1 MWFGGRSIMVRVRV
15 GKKRVIIGLTIVI
28 AITIIATLGIG
39 GIKVVNANKIS
50 SSLEL
55 GIKYLTEGKYDKAK
69 EEFLRV
75 TSIDNTHEEA
85 IKLMELIDD
94 YLKLENLYKK
104 KEYVSALDLINK
116 INENR
121 YLKYIGEKV
130 NELSV
135 YIEEKIKIIN
145 EINNIDGQIDKLIS
159 ENKYEEAIS
168 LINGYLEQDLEE
180 EYSNKLNILKD
191 KVQDSKRSYEEEQQR
206 MAEEMRLEK
215 ERRAEEERKAE
226 EIRRKE
232 EIAKNQ
238 EENKKQ
244 EGTTNSGS
252 SNLGYNS
259 VNESIYQLDAAE
271 MALQVVRREHPGYG
285 PHYFERG
292 LVTEGEWRW
301 AFVFLKLEDPNAASI
316 EDSNII
322 GQVGYTVN
330 AKTGEVKQE
339 DWLVQ

>member
-1 MWFGGRSIMVRVRV
+1 MVRVRV
-15 GKKRVIIGLTIVI
+15 SKKRVIIGLTIVI

-39 GIKVVNANKIS
+39 GIKVANANKIS

-55 GIKYLTEGKYDKAK
+55 GIKYLTEEEYDKAK
-69 EEFLRV
+69 EEFLKV
-75 TSIDNTHEEA
+75 KSIDNNHEKA
-85 IKLMELIDD
+85 IGLIELTDD
-94 YLKLENLYKK
+94 YVELENLYESKK
-104 KEYVSALDLINK
+104 YVLALELVNK
-116 INENR
+116 IKENK
-121 YLKYIGEKV
+121 YLEYIEEKV
-130 NELSV
+130 NELSA

-145 EINNIDGQIDKLIS
+145 EINDIDGQIDELIN

-168 LINGYLEQDLEE
+168 LINEYLGQDLEE
-180 EYSNKLNILKD
+180 EYLNKLNILMG
-191 KVQDSKRSYEEEQQR
+191 KVNDSKSSYEEEQQR

-271 MALQVVRREHPGYG
+271 MALAVVRREHPGYG

-292 LVTEGEWRW
+292 LITDGEWRW
-301 AFVFLKLEDPNAASI
+301 AFVFLKLEDQSATSI
-316 EDSNII
+316 EEGNII
-322 GQVGYTVN
+322 GKVGYTVN

>member
-39 GIKVVNANKIS
+39 GIKVVNAKKIS

-55 GIKYLTEGKYDKAK
+55 GINYLTEGKYDKAK
-69 EEFLRV
+69 EEFLKV
-75 TSIDNTHEEA
+75 KSIDNNHEEA
-85 IKLMELIDD
+85 IDLIELTDD
-94 YLKLENLYKK
+94 YVELENLYQS
-104 KEYVSALDLINK
+104 KEYVLALELIDKIKDNK
-116 INENR
+116 
-121 YLKYIGEKV
+121 YLEYIEEKV

-135 YIEEKIKIIN
+135 FIEQKIAIIN
-145 EINNIDGQIDKLIS
+145 EIDNIDIKIDTLIS

-168 LINGYLEQDLEE
+168 LINEYLGQDLEE
-180 EYSNKLNILKD
+180 EYSNKLNTLLSN
-191 KVQDSKRSYEEEQQR
+191 VNDSKTSYEEEQQR
-206 MAEEMRLEK
+206 IAEEMRL
-215 ERRAEEERKAE
+215 EEERKAE
-226 EIRRKE
+226 EERKRQE
-232 EIAKNQ
+232 EIAKQ
-238 EENKKQ
+238 EAENKK
-244 EGTTNSGS
+244 EESSTNSES
-252 SNLGYNS
+252 VNLGTNE
-259 VNESIYQLDAAE
+259 VNEGIYQLDAAE

>member
-1 MWFGGRSIMVRVRV
+1 MVRVRV

-121 YLKYIGEKV
+121 YLKYIEEKV

-168 LINGYLEQDLEE
+168 LISEYLGQDLEE
-180 EYSNKLNILKD
+180 EYLNKLNILKD

>member
-1 MWFGGRSIMVRVRV
+1 MVRVRAV
-15 GKKRVIIGLTIVI
+15 KKRIMIGLAIVI
-28 AITIIATLGIG
+28 AITIVVTLGIG
-39 GIKVVNANKIS
+39 GIKVAKANKIS
-50 SSLEL
+50 TSLEL

-121 YLKYIGEKV
+121 YLKYIEEKV

-168 LINGYLEQDLEE
+168 LISEYLGQDLEE
-180 EYSNKLNILKD
+180 EYLNKLNILKD

-271 MALQVVRREHPGYG
+271 MALAVVRREHPGYG

-292 LVTEGEWRW
+292 LITEGEWRW

>member
-1 MWFGGRSIMVRVRV
+1 MVRVRV
-15 GKKRVIIGLTIVI
+15 GKKRVIIGLIIVI

-69 EEFLRV
+69 EEFLKV
-75 TSIDNTHEEA
+75 KSIDNNHEEA
-85 IKLMELIDD
+85 IDLIELTDD
-94 YLKLENLYKK
+94 YVELENLYQS
-104 KEYVSALDLINK
+104 KEYVLALELIDKIKDNK
-116 INENR
+116 
-121 YLKYIGEKV
+121 YLEYIEEKV

-135 YIEEKIKIIN
+135 FIEQKIAIIN
-145 EINNIDGQIDKLIS
+145 EIDNIDIKIDTLIS
-159 ENKYEEAIS
+159 ENKYEEAIN
-168 LINGYLEQDLEE
+168 LINEYLGQDLEE
-180 EYSNKLNILKD
+180 EYSNKLNTLLSN
-191 KVQDSKRSYEEEQQR
+191 VNDSKTSYEEEQQR
-206 MAEEMRLEK
+206 IAEEMRL
-215 ERRAEEERKAE
+215 EEERKAE
-226 EIRRKE
+226 EERKRQE
-232 EIAKNQ
+232 EIAKQ
-238 EENKKQ
+238 EAENKK
-244 EGTTNSGS
+244 EESSTNSES
-252 SNLGYNS
+252 VNLGTNE
-259 VNESIYQLDAAE
+259 VNEGIYQLDAAE

-316 EDSNII
+316 EESNII

-330 AKTGEVKQE
+330 EKTGEVKQE

>member
-1 MWFGGRSIMVRVRV
+1 MVRVRV
-15 GKKRVIIGLTIVI
+15 GKKRVIIGLIIVI

-39 GIKVVNANKIS
+39 GIKVVNAKKIS

-55 GIKYLTEGKYDKAK
+55 GINYLTEGKYDKAK
-69 EEFLRV
+69 EEFLKV
-75 TSIDNTHEEA
+75 KSIDNNHEEA
-85 IKLMELIDD
+85 IDLIELTDD
-94 YLKLENLYKK
+94 YVELENLYQS
-104 KEYVSALDLINK
+104 KEYVLALELIDKIKDNK
-116 INENR
+116 
-121 YLKYIGEKV
+121 YLEYIEEKV

-135 YIEEKIKIIN
+135 FIEQKIAIIN
-145 EINNIDGQIDKLIS
+145 EIDNIDIKIDTLIS

-168 LINGYLEQDLEE
+168 LINEYLGQDLEE
-180 EYSNKLNILKD
+180 EYSNKLNTLMS
-191 KVQDSKRSYEEEQQR
+191 KVNDSKTSYEEEQQR
-206 MAEEMRLEK
+206 IAEEMRL
-215 ERRAEEERKAE
+215 EEERKAE
-226 EIRRKE
+226 EERKKQE
-232 EIAKNQ
+232 ELAKQ
-238 EENKKQ
+238 ESENKK
-244 EGTTNSGS
+244 EESSTDSGS
-252 SNLGYNS
+252 VNLGTNA
-259 VNESIYQLDAAE
+259 VNESIYQLDAVE
-271 MALQVVRREHPGYG
+271 IALEVVRREHPGYG

>member
-1 MWFGGRSIMVRVRV
+1 MVRVRV
-15 GKKRVIIGLTIVI
+15 GKKRVIIGLIIVI

-39 GIKVVNANKIS
+39 GIKVVNAKKIS

-69 EEFLRV
+69 EEFLKV
-75 TSIDNTHEEA
+75 KSIDNNHEEA
-85 IKLMELIDD
+85 IDLIELTDD
-94 YLKLENLYKK
+94 YVELENLYQS
-104 KEYVSALDLINK
+104 KEYVLALELIDKIKDNK
-116 INENR
+116 
-121 YLKYIGEKV
+121 YLEYIEEKV

-135 YIEEKIKIIN
+135 FIEQKIAIIN
-145 EINNIDGQIDKLIS
+145 EIDNIDIKIDTLIS

-168 LINGYLEQDLEE
+168 LINEYLGQDLEE
-180 EYSNKLNILKD
+180 EYSNKLNTLMS
-191 KVQDSKRSYEEEQQR
+191 KVNDSKTSYEEEQQR
-206 MAEEMRLEK
+206 IAEEMRL
-215 ERRAEEERKAE
+215 EEERKAE
-226 EIRRKE
+226 EERKKQE
-232 EIAKNQ
+232 ELAKQ
-238 EENKKQ
+238 ESENKK
-244 EGTTNSGS
+244 EESSTNSGS
-252 SNLGYNS
+252 VNLGTNA
-259 VNESIYQLDAAE
+259 VNESIYQLDAVE
-271 MALQVVRREHPGYG
+271 IALEVVRREHPGYG

>member
-15 GKKRVIIGLTIVI
+15 GKKRVIIGLIIVI

-39 GIKVVNANKIS
+39 GIKVVNAKKIS

-55 GIKYLTEGKYDKAK
+55 GINYLTEGKYDKAK
-69 EEFLRV
+69 EEFLKV
-75 TSIDNTHEEA
+75 KSIDNNHEEA
-85 IKLMELIDD
+85 IDLIELTDD
-94 YLKLENLYKK
+94 YVELENLYQS
-104 KEYVSALDLINK
+104 KEYVLALELIDKIKDNK
-116 INENR
+116 
-121 YLKYIGEKV
+121 YLEYIEEKV
-130 NELSV
+130 NEFSV
-135 YIEEKIKIIN
+135 FIEQKMAIIN
-145 EINNIDGQIDKLIS
+145 EIDNIDIKIDTLIS

-168 LINGYLEQDLEE
+168 LINEYLGQDLEE
-180 EYSNKLNILKD
+180 EYSNKLNTLMS
-191 KVQDSKRSYEEEQQR
+191 KVNDSKTSYEEEQQR
-206 MAEEMRLEK
+206 IAEEMRL
-215 ERRAEEERKAE
+215 EEERKAE
-226 EIRRKE
+226 EERKKQE
-232 EIAKNQ
+232 ELAKQ
-238 EENKKQ
+238 ESENKK
-244 EGTTNSGS
+244 EESSTNSGS
-252 SNLGYNS
+252 VNLGTNA
-259 VNESIYQLDAAE
+259 VNESIYQLDAVE
-271 MALQVVRREHPGYG
+271 IALEVVRREHPGYG

>member
-15 GKKRVIIGLTIVI
+15 GKKRVIIGLIIVI

-39 GIKVVNANKIS
+39 GIKVVNAKKIS

-55 GIKYLTEGKYDKAK
+55 GINYLTEGKYDKAK
-69 EEFLRV
+69 EEFLKV
-75 TSIDNTHEEA
+75 KSIDNNHEEA
-85 IKLMELIDD
+85 IDLIELIDD
-94 YLKLENLYKK
+94 YVELENLYQS
-104 KEYVSALDLINK
+104 KEYVLALELIDKIKDNK
-116 INENR
+116 
-121 YLKYIGEKV
+121 YLEYIEEKV

-135 YIEEKIKIIN
+135 FIEQKIAIIN
-145 EINNIDGQIDKLIS
+145 EIDNIDIKIDTLIS
-159 ENKYEEAIS
+159 ENKYEEAIN
-168 LINGYLEQDLEE
+168 LINEYLGQDLEE
-180 EYSNKLNILKD
+180 EYSNKLNTLLSN
-191 KVQDSKRSYEEEQQR
+191 VNDSKTSYEEEQQR
-206 MAEEMRLEK
+206 IAEEMRL
-215 ERRAEEERKAE
+215 EEERKAE
-226 EIRRKE
+226 EERKRQE
-232 EIAKNQ
+232 EIAKQ
-238 EENKKQ
+238 EAENKK
-244 EGTTNSGS
+244 EESSTNSES
-252 SNLGYNS
+252 VNLGTNE
-259 VNESIYQLDAAE
+259 VNEGIYQLDAAE

>member
-1 MWFGGRSIMVRVRV
+1 MVRVRV
-15 GKKRVIIGLTIVI
+15 GKKRVIIGLIIVI

-39 GIKVVNANKIS
+39 GIKVVNAKKIS

-55 GIKYLTEGKYDKAK
+55 GINYLTEGKYDKAK
-69 EEFLRV
+69 EEFLKV
-75 TSIDNTHEEA
+75 KSIDNNHEEA
-85 IKLMELIDD
+85 IDLIELTDD
-94 YLKLENLYKK
+94 YVELENLYQS
-104 KEYVSALDLINK
+104 KEYVLALELIDKIKDNK
-116 INENR
+116 
-121 YLKYIGEKV
+121 YLEYIEEKV

-135 YIEEKIKIIN
+135 FIEQKMAIIN
-145 EINNIDGQIDKLIS
+145 EIDNIDIKIDTLIS

-168 LINGYLEQDLEE
+168 LINEYLGQDLEE
-180 EYSNKLNILKD
+180 EYSNKLNTLMS
-191 KVQDSKRSYEEEQQR
+191 KVNDSKTSYEEEQQR
-206 MAEEMRLEK
+206 IAEEMRL
-215 ERRAEEERKAE
+215 EEERKAE
-226 EIRRKE
+226 EERKKQE
-232 EIAKNQ
+232 ELAKQ
-238 EENKKQ
+238 ESENKK
-244 EGTTNSGS
+244 EESSTNSGS
-252 SNLGYNS
+252 VNLGTNA
-259 VNESIYQLDAAE
+259 VNESIYQLDAVE
-271 MALQVVRREHPGYG
+271 IALEVVRREHPGYG

>member
-1 MWFGGRSIMVRVRV
+1 MVRVRV

-121 YLKYIGEKV
+121 YLKYIEEKV

-180 EYSNKLNILKD
+180 EYSNKLNTLMS
-191 KVQDSKRSYEEEQQR
+191 KVNDSKRSYDEEQKR
-206 MAEEMRLEK
+206 IAV
-215 ERRAEEERKAE
+215 EEERKAE
-226 EIRRKE
+226 EERKKQE
-232 EIAKNQ
+232 EIAKQ
-238 EENKKQ
+238 EAENKK
-244 EGTTNSGS
+244 EESSTNSES
-252 SNLGYNS
+252 VNLGTNE
-259 VNESIYQLDAAE
+259 VNEGIYQLDAAE

>member
-1 MWFGGRSIMVRVRV
+1 MVRVRV
-15 GKKRVIIGLTIVI
+15 GKKRVIIGLIIVI

-69 EEFLRV
+69 EEFLKV
-75 TSIDNTHEEA
+75 KSIDNNHEEA
-85 IKLMELIDD
+85 IDLIELTDD
-94 YLKLENLYKK
+94 YVELENLYQS
-104 KEYVSALDLINK
+104 KEYVLALELIDKIKDNK
-116 INENR
+116 
-121 YLKYIGEKV
+121 YLEYIEEKV

-135 YIEEKIKIIN
+135 FIEQKIAIIN
-145 EINNIDGQIDKLIS
+145 EIDNIDIKIDTLIS

-168 LINGYLEQDLEE
+168 LINEYLIQDLEE
-180 EYSNKLNILKD
+180 EYSNKLNTLMS
-191 KVQDSKRSYEEEQQR
+191 KVNDSKTSYEEEQQR
-206 MAEEMRLEK
+206 IAEEMRL
-215 ERRAEEERKAE
+215 EEERKAE
-226 EIRRKE
+226 EERKRQE
-232 EIAKNQ
+232 EIAKQ
-238 EENKKQ
+238 EAENKK
-244 EGTTNSGS
+244 EESSTNSES
-252 SNLGYNS
+252 VNLGTNA
-259 VNESIYQLDAAE
+259 VNESIYQLDAVE
-271 MALQVVRREHPGYG
+271 IALEVVRREHPGYG

-316 EDSNII
+316 EESNII

-330 AKTGEVKQE
+330 EKTGEVKQE

>member
-15 GKKRVIIGLTIVI
+15 GKKRVIIGLIIVI

-39 GIKVVNANKIS
+39 GIKVVNAKKIS

-55 GIKYLTEGKYDKAK
+55 GINYLTEGKYDKAK
-69 EEFLRV
+69 EEFLKV
-75 TSIDNTHEEA
+75 KSIDNNHEEA
-85 IKLMELIDD
+85 IDLIELIDD
-94 YLKLENLYKK
+94 YVELENLYQS
-104 KEYVSALDLINK
+104 KEYVLALELIDKIKDNK
-116 INENR
+116 
-121 YLKYIGEKV
+121 YLEYIEEKV

-135 YIEEKIKIIN
+135 FIEQKIAIIN
-145 EINNIDGQIDKLIS
+145 EIDNIDIKIDTLIS
-159 ENKYEEAIS
+159 ENKYEEAIN
-168 LINGYLEQDLEE
+168 LINEYLGQDLEE
-180 EYSNKLNILKD
+180 EYSNKLNTLMS
-191 KVQDSKRSYEEEQQR
+191 KVNDSKTSYEEEQQR
-206 MAEEMRLEK
+206 IAEEMRL
-215 ERRAEEERKAE
+215 EEERKAE
-226 EIRRKE
+226 EERKRQE
-232 EIAKNQ
+232 EIAKQ
-238 EENKKQ
+238 EAENKK
-244 EGTTNSGS
+244 EESSTNSES
-252 SNLGYNS
+252 VNLGTNE
-259 VNESIYQLDAAE
+259 VNEVNEGIYQLDAAE

>member
-15 GKKRVIIGLTIVI
+15 GKKRVIIGLIIVI

-39 GIKVVNANKIS
+39 GIKVANANKIS

-69 EEFLRV
+69 EEFLKV
-75 TSIDNTHEEA
+75 KSIDNNHEEA
-85 IKLMELIDD
+85 IDLIELIDD
-94 YLKLENLYKK
+94 YVELENLYQS
-104 KEYVSALDLINK
+104 KEYVLALELIDKIKDNK
-116 INENR
+116 
-121 YLKYIGEKV
+121 YLEYIEEKV

-135 YIEEKIKIIN
+135 FIEQKIAIIN
-145 EINNIDGQIDKLIS
+145 EIDNIDIKIDTLIS
-159 ENKYEEAIS
+159 ENKYEEAIN
-168 LINGYLEQDLEE
+168 LINEYLGQDLEE
-180 EYSNKLNILKD
+180 EYSNKLNTLLSN
-191 KVQDSKRSYEEEQQR
+191 VNDSKTSYEEEQQR
-206 MAEEMRLEK
+206 IAEEMRL
-215 ERRAEEERKAE
+215 EEERKAE
-226 EIRRKE
+226 EERKRQE
-232 EIAKNQ
+232 EIAKQ
-238 EENKKQ
+238 EAENKK
-244 EGTTNSGS
+244 EESSTNSES
-252 SNLGYNS
+252 VNLGTNE
-259 VNESIYQLDAAE
+259 VNEGIYQLDAAE

>member
-1 MWFGGRSIMVRVRV
+1 MVRVRV
-15 GKKRVIIGLTIVI
+15 GKKRVIIGLIIVI

-39 GIKVVNANKIS
+39 GIKVVNAKKIS

-55 GIKYLTEGKYDKAK
+55 GINYLTEGKYDKAK
-69 EEFLRV
+69 EEFLKV
-75 TSIDNTHEEA
+75 KSIDNNHEEA
-85 IKLMELIDD
+85 IDLIELTDD
-94 YLKLENLYKK
+94 YVELENLYQS
-104 KEYVSALDLINK
+104 KEYVLALELIDKIKDNK
-116 INENR
+116 
-121 YLKYIGEKV
+121 YLEYIEEKV

-135 YIEEKIKIIN
+135 FIEQKIAIIN
-145 EINNIDGQIDKLIS
+145 EIDNIDIKIDTLIS

-168 LINGYLEQDLEE
+168 LINEYLGQDLEE
-180 EYSNKLNILKD
+180 EYSNKLNTLMS
-191 KVQDSKRSYEEEQQR
+191 KVNDSKTSYEEEQQR
-206 MAEEMRLEK
+206 IAEEMRL
-215 ERRAEEERKAE
+215 EEERKAE
-226 EIRRKE
+226 EERKRQE
-232 EIAKNQ
+232 EIAKQ
-238 EENKKQ
+238 EAENKK
-244 EGTTNSGS
+244 EESSTNSES
-252 SNLGYNS
+252 VNLGTNE
-259 VNESIYQLDAAE
+259 VNEVNEGIYQLDAAE

>member
-1 MWFGGRSIMVRVRV
+1 MWFGGRNIMVRAQVS
-15 GKKRVIIGLTIVI
+15 KKRVIIGLTIVI

-39 GIKVVNANKIS
+39 RIKVVNANKIS

-85 IKLMELIDD
+85 MKLMELIDD

-121 YLKYIGEKV
+121 YLKYIEEKV

-180 EYSNKLNILKD
+180 EYSNKLNILMS
-191 KVQDSKRSYEEEQQR
+191 KVNDSKTSYEEEQQR
-206 MAEEMRLEK
+206 IAEEMRLD
-215 ERRAEEERKAE
+215 EERKAE
-226 EIRRKE
+226 EERKKQE
-232 EIAKNQ
+232 ELAKQ
-238 EENKKQ
+238 ESENKK
-244 EGTTNSGS
+244 EESSTDSGS
-252 SNLGYNS
+252 VNLGTNA
-259 VNESIYQLDAAE
+259 VNESIYQLDAVE
-271 MALQVVRREHPGYG
+271 IALEVVRREHPGYG

-292 LVTEGEWRW
+292 LITEGEWRW

-322 GQVGYTVN
+322 GKVGYTVN

>member
-1 MWFGGRSIMVRVRV
+1 MVRVRV

-121 YLKYIGEKV
+121 YLKYIEEKV

-259 VNESIYQLDAAE
+259 VNEGIYQLDAVE
-271 MALQVVRREHPGYG
+271 IALEVVRREHPGYG

-292 LVTEGEWRW
+292 LITEGEWRW
-301 AFVFLKLEDPNAASI
+301 AFVFLKLEDPNAESI

-322 GQVGYTVN
+322 GKVGYTVN

>member
-1 MWFGGRSIMVRVRV
+1 MVRVRV

-85 IKLMELIDD
+85 MKLMELIDD

-121 YLKYIGEKV
+121 YLKYIEEKV

-180 EYSNKLNILKD
+180 EYSNKLNTLMS
-191 KVQDSKRSYEEEQQR
+191 KVNDSKRSYDEEQKR
-206 MAEEMRLEK
+206 IAV
-215 ERRAEEERKAE
+215 EEERKAE
-226 EIRRKE
+226 EERKSQE
-232 EIAKNQ
+232 ELAKK
-238 EENKKQ
+238 EKENKK
-244 EGTTNSGS
+244 EETTENSGS
-252 SNLGYNS
+252 SNLELNV
-259 VNESIYQLDAAE
+259 VNEGIYQLDAAE
-271 MALQVVRREHPGYG
+271 MALEVVRREHPGYG
-285 PHYFERG
+285 PYYFERG
-292 LVTEGEWRW
+292 LITEGEWRW
-301 AFVFLKLEDPNAASI
+301 AFVFLKLEDPNAESI
-316 EDSNII
+316 EDSKII

-330 AKTGEVKQE
+330 EKTGEVKQE

>member
-1 MWFGGRSIMVRVRV
+1 MVRVRV
-15 GKKRVIIGLTIVI
+15 GKKRVIIGLIIVI

-69 EEFLRV
+69 EEFLKV
-75 TSIDNTHEEA
+75 KSIDNNHEEA
-85 IKLMELIDD
+85 IDLIELTDD
-94 YLKLENLYKK
+94 YVELENLYQS
-104 KEYVSALDLINK
+104 KEYVLALELIDKIKDNK
-116 INENR
+116 
-121 YLKYIGEKV
+121 YLEHIEERV
-130 NELSV
+130 NEFSV
-135 YIEEKIKIIN
+135 SIEQMIAIIN
-145 EINNIDGQIDKLIS
+145 EVNNIDIKIDTLIS

-168 LINGYLEQDLEE
+168 LINEYLGQDLEE
-180 EYSNKLNILKD
+180 EYSNKLNTLMS
-191 KVQDSKRSYEEEQQR
+191 KVNDSKTSYEEEQQR
-206 MAEEMRLEK
+206 IAEEMRL
-215 ERRAEEERKAE
+215 EEERKAE
-226 EIRRKE
+226 EERKKQE
-232 EIAKNQ
+232 ELAKQ
-238 EENKKQ
+238 ESENKK
-244 EGTTNSGS
+244 EESSTNSGS
-252 SNLGYNS
+252 VNLGTNA
-259 VNESIYQLDAAE
+259 VNESIYQLDAVE
-271 MALQVVRREHPGYG
+271 IALEVVRREHPGYG

-330 AKTGEVKQE
+330 EKTGEVKQE

>member
-15 GKKRVIIGLTIVI
+15 GKKRVIIGLIIVI

-39 GIKVVNANKIS
+39 GIKVVNAKKIS

-55 GIKYLTEGKYDKAK
+55 GINYLTEGKYDKAK
-69 EEFLRV
+69 EEFLKV
-75 TSIDNTHEEA
+75 KSIDNNHEEA
-85 IKLMELIDD
+85 IDLIELIDD
-94 YLKLENLYKK
+94 YVELENLYQS
-104 KEYVSALDLINK
+104 KEYVLALELIDKIKDNK
-116 INENR
+116 
-121 YLKYIGEKV
+121 YLEYIEEKV

-135 YIEEKIKIIN
+135 FIEQKIAIIN
-145 EINNIDGQIDKLIS
+145 EIDNIDIKIDTLIS

-168 LINGYLEQDLEE
+168 LINEYLGQDLEE
-180 EYSNKLNILKD
+180 EYSNKLNTLLSN
-191 KVQDSKRSYEEEQQR
+191 VNDSKTSYEEEQQR
-206 MAEEMRLEK
+206 IAEEMRL
-215 ERRAEEERKAE
+215 EEERKAE
-226 EIRRKE
+226 EERKRQE
-232 EIAKNQ
+232 EIAKQ
-238 EENKKQ
+238 EAENKK
-244 EGTTNSGS
+244 EESSTNSES
-252 SNLGYNS
+252 VNLGTNA
-259 VNESIYQLDAAE
+259 VNESIYQLDAVE
-271 MALQVVRREHPGYG
+271 IALEVVRREHPGYG

-330 AKTGEVKQE
+330 EKTGEVKQE

>member
-1 MWFGGRSIMVRVRV
+1 MVRVRV
-15 GKKRVIIGLTIVI
+15 GKKRVIIGLIIVI

-39 GIKVVNANKIS
+39 GIKVVNAKKIS

-55 GIKYLTEGKYDKAK
+55 GINYLTEGKYDKAK
-69 EEFLRV
+69 EEFLKV
-75 TSIDNTHEEA
+75 KSIDNNHEEA
-85 IKLMELIDD
+85 IDLIELTDD
-94 YLKLENLYKK
+94 YVELENLYQS
-104 KEYVSALDLINK
+104 KEYVLALELIDKIKDNK
-116 INENR
+116 
-121 YLKYIGEKV
+121 YLEYIEEKV

-135 YIEEKIKIIN
+135 FIEQKIAIIN
-145 EINNIDGQIDKLIS
+145 EIDNIDIKIDTLIS

-168 LINGYLEQDLEE
+168 LINEYLGQDLEE
-180 EYSNKLNILKD
+180 EYSNKLNTLMS
-191 KVQDSKRSYEEEQQR
+191 KVNDSKTSYEEEQQR
-206 MAEEMRLEK
+206 IAEEMRL
-215 ERRAEEERKAE
+215 EEERKAE
-226 EIRRKE
+226 EERKRQE
-232 EIAKNQ
+232 EIAKQ
-238 EENKKQ
+238 EAENKK
-244 EGTTNSGS
+244 EESSTNSES
-252 SNLGYNS
+252 VNLGTNE
-259 VNESIYQLDAAE
+259 VNEGIYQLDAAE

-292 LVTEGEWRW
+292 LITEGEWRW

>member
-1 MWFGGRSIMVRVRV
+1 MVRVRV
-15 GKKRVIIGLTIVI
+15 GKKRVIIGLIIVI

-39 GIKVVNANKIS
+39 GIKVVNAKKIS

-85 IKLMELIDD
+85 IKLMELTDD
-94 YLKLENLYKK
+94 YVELENLYQS
-104 KEYVSALDLINK
+104 KEYVLALELIDKIKDNK
-116 INENR
+116 
-121 YLKYIGEKV
+121 YLEYIEEKV

-135 YIEEKIKIIN
+135 FIEQKIAIIN
-145 EINNIDGQIDKLIS
+145 EIDNIDIKIDTLIS
-159 ENKYEEAIS
+159 ENKYEEAIN
-168 LINGYLEQDLEE
+168 LINEYLGQDLEE
-180 EYSNKLNILKD
+180 EYSNKLNTLMS
-191 KVQDSKRSYEEEQQR
+191 KVNDSKTSYEEEQQR
-206 MAEEMRLEK
+206 IAEEMRL
-215 ERRAEEERKAE
+215 EEERKAE
-226 EIRRKE
+226 EERKRQE
-232 EIAKNQ
+232 EIAKQ
-238 EENKKQ
+238 EAENKK
-244 EGTTNSGS
+244 EESSTNSES
-252 SNLGYNS
+252 VNLGTNE
-259 VNESIYQLDAAE
+259 VNEGIYQLDAAE

>member
-1 MWFGGRSIMVRVRV
+1 MVRVRV
-15 GKKRVIIGLTIVI
+15 GKKRVIIGLIIVI

-39 GIKVVNANKIS
+39 GIKVVNAKKIS

-55 GIKYLTEGKYDKAK
+55 GINYLTEGKYDKAK
-69 EEFLRV
+69 EEFLKV
-75 TSIDNTHEEA
+75 KSIDNNHEEA
-85 IKLMELIDD
+85 IDLIELIDD
-94 YLKLENLYKK
+94 YVELENLYQS
-104 KEYVSALDLINK
+104 KEYVLALELIDKIKDNK
-116 INENR
+116 
-121 YLKYIGEKV
+121 YLEYIEEKV

-135 YIEEKIKIIN
+135 FIEQKIAIIN
-145 EINNIDGQIDKLIS
+145 EIDNIDIKIDTLIS
-159 ENKYEEAIS
+159 ENKYEEAIN
-168 LINGYLEQDLEE
+168 LINEYLGQDLEE
-180 EYSNKLNILKD
+180 EYSNKLNTLMS
-191 KVQDSKRSYEEEQQR
+191 KVNDSKTSYEEEQQR
-206 MAEEMRLEK
+206 IAEEMRL
-215 ERRAEEERKAE
+215 EEERKAE
-226 EIRRKE
+226 EERKRQE
-232 EIAKNQ
+232 EIAKQ
-238 EENKKQ
+238 EAENKK
-244 EGTTNSGS
+244 EESSTNSES
-252 SNLGYNS
+252 VNLGTNE
-259 VNESIYQLDAAE
+259 VNEGIYQLDAAE